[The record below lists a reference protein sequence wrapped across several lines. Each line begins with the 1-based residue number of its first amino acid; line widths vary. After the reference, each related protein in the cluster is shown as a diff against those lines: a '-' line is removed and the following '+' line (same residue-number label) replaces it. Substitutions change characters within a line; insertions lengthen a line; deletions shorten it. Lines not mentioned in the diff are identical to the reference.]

1 MVSCWSTSFSLRHV
15 NDEIRLL
22 DTRFYI
28 KEDRQNGYYGTWIYG
43 GDERDVV
50 VVNSNGTLVE
60 TTYEGKK
67 YYYDWKL
74 KNGLIMMRQTG
85 SSADFQYCGW
95 VYDGEM
101 HVWRSK
107 YVLVIVS

>member
-43 GDERDVV
+43 GE
-50 VVNSNGTLVE
+50 
-60 TTYEGKK
+60 
-67 YYYDWKL
+67 
-74 KNGLIMMRQTG
+74 
-85 SSADFQYCGW
+85 
-95 VYDGEM
+95 
-101 HVWRSK
+101 RSK